1 MIAVIGSTNI
11 DIVYEVDHFTKPGE
25 TQTALNLN
33 YYFGGKGANQA
44 VAAAKIGQQPVF
56 FSSSV
61 GDDSQCIEMINNFKK
76 LKIEGYKVHKETK
89 TGRAFIEVDSKGENR
104 IVITPGAN
112 DLHSPE
118 LIEKFLNQYGSEIDF
133 CLIQNE
139 IPADSIERALDLLKE
154 KNIKI
159 IYDPAPKEKTK
170 LDWLKNI
177 DYLTPNETEFKYLA
191 EKLNIDQENL
201 SEQAVEFKKKTDIK
215 TLIIKRGDKELFILN
230 EELKIIK
237 QKPFEVQAVDTTA
250 AGDIFNAA
258 LAVALNMG
266 LKLERTCHY
275 AAAAA
280 AVSVTKKGAQSSI
293 PKPAEIADMITK
305 K

>member
-25 TQTALNLN
+25 TQTALSLN

-44 VAAAKIGQQPVF
+44 VAAAKIGQQPVY

-76 LKIEGYKVHKETK
+76 LEIVGYQVHEETK
-89 TGRAFIEVDSKGENR
+89 TGRAFIEVDANGENR

-118 LIEKFLNQYGSEIDF
+118 LIETFLNQYGSEIDF

-139 IPADSIERALDLLKE
+139 IPGNSIKKALELLKE

-159 IYDPAPKEKTK
+159 IYDPAPKEKTE
-170 LDWLKNI
+170 LDWLQDI
-177 DYLTPNETEFKYLA
+177 DYLTPNETEFRYLA
-191 EKLNIDQENL
+191 EKLNIDKENL
-201 SEQAVEFKKKTDIK
+201 SDKAVEFKSKTK
-215 TLIIKRGDKELFILN
+215 LNTLIIKRGDKELLILN
-230 EELKIIK
+230 EEDQIIK
-237 QKPFEVQAVDTTA
+237 QKPFKVQAVDTTA
-250 AGDIFNAA
+250 AGDIFNAG
-258 LAVALNMG
+258 LAVALNME
-266 LKLERTCHY
+266 LKLERACHY

-280 AVSVTKKGAQSSI
+280 AVSVTKRGAQSSI
-293 PKPAEIADMITK
+293 PKPAEIADMINK